1 MCSINPKLLIVYP
14 NQFGYHTD
22 SYNYCIYLRDKFD
35 VTYICFDQGF
45 EKAYVERVDVIY
57 LPYKDGRIKRLARF
71 YYKTINFTKQNLT
84 DIAFI
89 VQFKFCFILGIF
101 LKCKVKILDYRTGD
115 LSPNHTL
122 RRIKNS
128 LMKFD
133 SFFFEHITVISEGLR
148 GILKLNRKKTLI
160 LPLGGEII
168 STKSHHFERL
178 DLLYVGSLNGRKICE
193 TIEGIGLFLTRHNDF
208 SSVLSYSIIGRGSPQ
223 EEQKILD
230 TIELWNLSSVVQFI
244 GHKRFGD
251 LKPYFDSNNIGV
263 SYLPKTP
270 YYEHQP
276 VTKTF
281 EYANSGLFTIA
292 TSTFENC
299 KVINQSNGILCDD
312 TPESFAI
319 AIEKLVYVRNE
330 INEDEIRSSLKDFL
344 WETIVIETLHPYFVQ
359 LLKG

>member
-1 MCSINPKLLIVYP
+1 MCSLNPKLLIVYP

-22 SYNYCIYLRDKFD
+22 SYNYSIYLRDKFD

-45 EKAYVERVDVIY
+45 DKADVDRVHVIY
-57 LPYKDGRIKRLARF
+57 LPYNDGKIKRLARF
-71 YYKTINFTKQNLT
+71 FLEAINFTKQNAT

-89 VQFKFCFILGIF
+89 VQFKFCFFLGIF
-101 LKCKVKILDYRTGD
+101 LKCKIKILDYRTGD
-115 LSPNHTL
+115 LSPNPIL
-122 RRIKNS
+122 RRIKNC

-133 SFFFEHITVISEGLR
+133 SFFFQHITVISEGLR
-148 GILKLNRKKTLI
+148 MILKLNKNHTLI

-168 STKSHHFERL
+168 STQSRHFEHL
-178 DLLYVGSLNGRKICE
+178 DLLYVGSLNGRKIYE
-193 TIEGIGLFLTRHNDF
+193 TIEGIGLFLTRHKDF
-208 SSVLSYSIIGRGSPQ
+208 SSVLSYSIIGRGSPL
-223 EEQKILD
+223 EEKKILE
-230 TIELWNLSSVVQFI
+230 TIELWKLSSVVQFI
-244 GHKRFGD
+244 GQKRFGD

-299 KVINQSNGILCDD
+299 KVINHANGILCDD
-312 TPESFAI
+312 TPESFSFAL
-319 AIEKLVYVRNE
+319 EELVYHRNA
-330 INEDEIRSSLKDFL
+330 IREDEIRSSLKDFL
-344 WETIVIETLHPYFVQ
+344 WETIVIETLQPYFEQ
-359 LLKG
+359 LLEG